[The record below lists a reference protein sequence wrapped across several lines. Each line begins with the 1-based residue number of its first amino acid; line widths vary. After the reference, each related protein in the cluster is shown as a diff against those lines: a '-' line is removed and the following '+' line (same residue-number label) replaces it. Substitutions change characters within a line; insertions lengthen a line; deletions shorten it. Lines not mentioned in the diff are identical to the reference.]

1 MPGQPEEFDGYRKWL
16 GISEKKRPPSI
27 YELLSVA
34 LDEDDPD
41 VIRAAAQQR
50 RSFVD
55 SKRGEGH
62 DAIVKE
68 ILYRICEAET
78 ILLDPVMRRDYDRQ
92 LSLFS
97 KRRRNRQ
104 VDPVAV
110 RPRIESRPGPTVGE
124 DSGFF
129 RTFAG
134 IFIAICAGFG
144 LMLWLSSQSMSP
156 KGVTRQPPAGAV
168 DAPAA
173 AAADPGPAE
182 DNGRGA
188 PPAAGDPVQDQLNR
202 LRNQLAMWQQNQ
214 RKLRDLIASLN
225 ADRTQLLGRLDA
237 LTANDASQQNS
248 SEFKVLANELRGVLR
263 QIDAFGRKLNEYDL
277 AILKTE
283 SLLRQIERQLAAA
296 DAGASE
302 QDLSELAATVA
313 AFEESLNKDA
323 PVEESTDNPDEAI
336 TKLLSDFR
344 QNRMQS
350 ANGAKPEEAS
360 RPAPS
365 PPPPPVQPPVTAKS
379 AAPAPPAPPAPPAT
393 TAPQDLKGFVP
404 LFNGRDLTGWQGKI
418 GDPPAIARMSP
429 AQLRSA
435 QRAANESAKAHW
447 QVSNGGLIYDGGG
460 TSLVTAR
467 NYRNFELLLD
477 WKIRANGDS
486 GIYLRGCPQVQ
497 IWDPGKKEANGI
509 GSGGLYNN
517 KRGPSLPIVRADRPV
532 GEWNTMRIRLIG
544 QTVSVWLNGT
554 LVVDEVT
561 MENYW
566 YPDQPLFDEGPIEL
580 QHHGGVL
587 EFRSLM
593 IRELK

>member
-50 RSFVD
+50 RNFVD

-62 DAIVKE
+62 DAVVKE
-68 ILYRICEAET
+68 ILYRISEAET
-78 ILLDPVMRRDYDRQ
+78 ILLDPAMRRDYDRR

-144 LMLWLSSQSMSP
+144 LMLWLSSQSMP
-156 KGVTRQPPAGAV
+156 LKGTAKQPPAGGA
-168 DAPAA
+168 DPPAA
-173 AAADPGPAE
+173 AAADPGPAK
-182 DNGRGA
+182 DSGPAA
-188 PPAAGDPVQDQLNR
+188 PPAAGDPVQKQLNR
-202 LRNQLAMWQQNQ
+202 LRSQLSMWQQNQ
-214 RKLRDLIASLN
+214 RKLRDLIASLS
-225 ADRTQLLGRLDA
+225 ADRTQLLGKLDT
-237 LTANDASQQNS
+237 LTANDPTQENS
-248 SEFKVLANELRGVLR
+248 SEFKVLANELRDVLR
-263 QIDAFGRKLNEYDL
+263 QVDAYSRKLKEYDL

-302 QDLSELAATVA
+302 EDLSELAATVA
-313 AFEESLNKDA
+313 AFEDSLNRDA
-323 PVEESTDNPDEAI
+323 PVEQSTDNPDEALA
-336 TKLLSDFR
+336 KLLSDFR

-350 ANGAKPEEAS
+350 ANGATPEEAS
-360 RPAPS
+360 RPAPTAPS
-365 PPPPPVQPPVTAKS
+365 PPPPTVQPPVTAKS
-379 AAPAPPAPPAPPAT
+379 AAPAPPAPPAP
-393 TAPQDLKGFVP
+393 QDLEGFVP

-447 QVSNGGLIYDGGG
+447 QISNGGLIYDGGG

-477 WKIRANGDS
+477 WKIQANGDS

-497 IWDPGKKEANGI
+497 IWDPGKAGANGI
-509 GSGGLYNN
+509 GSGGLFNN

-566 YPDQPLFDEGPIEL
+566 YPDQPIFDEGPIEL

-593 IRELK
+593 IRELE

>member
-68 ILYRICEAET
+68 ILYRISEAET
-78 ILLDPVMRRDYDRQ
+78 ILLDPVMRRDYDRR

-144 LMLWLSSQSMSP
+144 LMLWLSSQSMSL
-156 KGVTRQPPAGAV
+156 KGVTKQPPAGAV

-182 DNGRGA
+182 DTGRGA
-188 PPAAGDPVQDQLNR
+188 PPAAGDPVQDQLTR
-202 LRNQLAMWQQNQ
+202 LRSQLSMWQQNQ
-214 RKLRDLIASLN
+214 RKLRDLIASLS
-225 ADRTQLLGRLDA
+225 ADRTQLLGRIDT
-237 LTANDASQQNS
+237 LTANDPTQENS
-248 SEFKVLANELRGVLR
+248 SEFKVLANELQDVLR
-263 QIDAFGRKLNEYDL
+263 QIDGYSRKLKDYDL

-313 AFEESLNKDA
+313 AFEESLNRDA
-323 PVEESTDNPDEAI
+323 PVEQTTDNPDGALA
-336 TKLLSDFR
+336 KLLSDFR
-344 QNRMQS
+344 QSRMQS
-350 ANGAKPEEAS
+350 ANGAKPEATS
-360 RPAPS
+360 RPSPAAPS
-365 PPPPPVQPPVTAKS
+365 PPPPPVQPPATAKS
-379 AAPAPPAPPAPPAT
+379 EAPVPPVPS
-393 TAPQDLKGFVP
+393 APQGIEDFVP

-435 QRAANESAKAHW
+435 QRTANESAKAHW
-447 QVSNGGLIYDGGG
+447 QVNNGGLIYDGGG
-460 TSLVTAR
+460 NSLVTAR

-566 YPDQPLFDEGPIEL
+566 YSDQPLFDEGPIEL

-587 EFRSLM
+587 EFRNLM